1 MIYLGE
7 WGGRSRYQPE
17 YRWVDTRF
25 LPSRKTICRSCM
37 VRWLWPS
44 VAEHQDGM
52 CHVCYATQYDGM
64 DDIPLERSACY
75 ETH

>member
-7 WGGRSRYQPE
+7 WGGVSVYQPE
-17 YRWVDTRF
+17 YEYRESVGV
-25 LPSRKTICRSCM
+25 PSRKTICRSCM

-52 CHVCYATQYDGM
+52 CHQCWKTEFEGKP
-64 DDIPLERSACY
+64 DIPL
-75 ETH
+75 

>member
-7 WGGRSRYQPE
+7 WGGVSVYQPE
-17 YRWVDTRF
+17 YEYRESVGV
-25 LPSRKTICRSCM
+25 PSRKTICRSCM

-44 VAEHQDGM
+44 VAEHQDGL
-52 CHVCYATQYDGM
+52 CWVCLKAEYDGM

-75 ETH
+75 ETQ